1 MKSKGRILRIGG
13 LLLIAAAL
21 CLTGYN
27 VWETKEAGKTRDAV
41 MEQLDKLL
49 PTPEPTPRATERAG
63 TQSPVEAVPTEDP
76 WEGYATPTEIVYPD
90 YVLNPK
96 MEMPVKTIDG
106 YDYIG
111 VLWVEK
117 EDLSIPILSTWDYKR
132 LKINPCRYAGSVY
145 ENNLVLAAHNYATH
159 FGWLYTAAIGDEV
172 TFTDMD
178 GNVFR
183 YRVAEIEQ
191 LRPSER
197 ERMIESEW
205 PLTCYTC
212 SIGNRTRLAI
222 RCEKTEG

>member
-1 MKSKGRILRIGG
+1 MSESTNFSGFFDDTMDLQG
-13 LLLIAAAL
+13 LFDIF
-21 CLTGYN
+21 
-27 VWETKEAGKTRDAV
+27 
-41 MEQLDKLL
+41 
-49 PTPEPTPRATERAG
+49 
-63 TQSPVEAVPTEDP
+63 SP
-76 WEGYATPTEIVYPD
+76 
-90 YVLNPK
+90 
-96 MEMPVKTIDG
+96 
-106 YDYIG
+106 
-111 VLWVEK
+111 
-117 EDLSIPILSTWDYKR
+117 
-132 LKINPCRYAGSVY
+132 